1 LHDFLG
7 AVDWC
12 FCGVFREF
20 GRANVV
26 FLHGKCGEV
35 VVDCVATDTSKSA
48 LKNETGSRDL
58 FWLTCPFEELVQ
70 ER

>member
-1 LHDFLG
+1 M
-7 AVDWC
+7 VDWC

-26 FLHGKCGEV
+26 FLPGKRGEV

-48 LKNETGSRDL
+48 LKNETGFRDL
-58 FWLTCPFEELVQ
+58 FLVQPVQLEELVQ